1 MRWTICLHESLH
13 NWIVKFV
20 MIMRILLKSCLR
32 NQALKLNSVTVEIG
46 FKKIRNVSKVRLE
59 IAKYLKKKQIELKE
73 LSKDHE
79 MEVRIIWTFI
89 RFIHKTD
96 FCTFVKTR
104 CIESE
109 NVSVTLSY
117 SILLQRDSKIWWNIC
132 WV

>member
-1 MRWTICLHESLH
+1 
-13 NWIVKFV
+13 

-89 RFIHKTD
+89 RFINKTD

-109 NVSVTLSY
+109 NVLVTLNY
-117 SILLQRDSKIWWNIC
+117 SILLQRDSKI
-132 WV
+132 